1 MFLRTFIIDFVFIK
15 QRDVQLRD
23 YKEAIKQRDVQ
34 LQEYKEAIKHRD
46 AHHEEYK
53 ESIIQSYDRR
63 LESLQSIIKLKDALI
78 QQYEE
83 SMIRIDAHHKEYK
96 GYAKQ
101 LQYNLEKEL
110 LMSKGLLNARGI
122 FEHQLKKCFLEM
134 WQVGLIK
141 VNIVSFREDCFTTTI
156 IKNLLIHMDS
166 LPVNGLSSRLLKAA
180 TDYNCDLRTL
190 YNTLNDDD
198 IHGTPWSGPGIRMYM
213 SHLGKEDGCFMSYLI
228 EDYGDKV
235 VYDMNEYDIMK
246 SKK

>member
-1 MFLRTFIIDFVFIK
+1 LILRTFIIVFVFIK

-96 GYAKQ
+96 GYVKQ

-110 LMSKGLLNARGI
+110 LMTKGLLNVRGI
-122 FEHQLKKCFLEM
+122 FEHQLKKCLLEM
-134 WQVGLIK
+134 RQVGIIK
-141 VNIVSFREDCFTTTI
+141 VNIVSFREDYFTTTI
-156 IKNLLIHMDS
+156 I
-166 LPVNGLSSRLLKAA
+166 
-180 TDYNCDLRTL
+180 
-190 YNTLNDDD
+190 
-198 IHGTPWSGPGIRMYM
+198 
-213 SHLGKEDGCFMSYLI
+213 
-228 EDYGDKV
+228 
-235 VYDMNEYDIMK
+235 
-246 SKK
+246 

>member
-1 MFLRTFIIDFVFIK
+1 MILRTFIIDYVSIK
-15 QRDVQLRD
+15 QRDVQLQE
-23 YKEAIKQRDVQ
+23 YKQAIKQRDVQ
-34 LQEYKEAIKHRD
+34 LQEYKE
-46 AHHEEYK
+46 
-53 ESIIQSYDRR
+53 SIIQSYAQR
-63 LESLQSIIKLKDALI
+63 LECLESVIKMKDALI

-96 GYAKQ
+96 GYSEQ
-101 LQYNLEKEL
+101 LRYNLEKEL

-141 VNIVSFREDCFTTTI
+141 VNIISFREDCFTTNI
-156 IKNLLIHMDS
+156 IKNLFIHMDS

-180 TDYNCDLRTL
+180 TNCNCDLRTL

-198 IHGTPWSGPGIRMYM
+198 IHGNPWSGPGIRMYM
-213 SHLGKEDGCFMSYLI
+213 SHLGKEDGCFITYLI
-228 EDYGDKV
+228 EDYGEKL
-235 VYDMNEYDIMK
+235 VYDRNEYDIMK